1 MRDPNRIPDILS
13 KIEKLW
19 LNHPDLRL
27 MQLLINA
34 VRPEDPC
41 SELYSME
48 DSKLKKRLIEYGKLM
63 ERAGK
68 ENR

>member
-1 MRDPNRIPDILS
+1 MRDPNRIPNILS

-19 LNHPDLRL
+19 KKQPDLRL

-34 VRPEDPC
+34 LRPADPC
-41 SELYSME
+41 SELYSIE
-48 DSKLKKRLIEYGKLM
+48 DSKLEKRLIEYGELI
-63 ERAGK
+63 ERARK